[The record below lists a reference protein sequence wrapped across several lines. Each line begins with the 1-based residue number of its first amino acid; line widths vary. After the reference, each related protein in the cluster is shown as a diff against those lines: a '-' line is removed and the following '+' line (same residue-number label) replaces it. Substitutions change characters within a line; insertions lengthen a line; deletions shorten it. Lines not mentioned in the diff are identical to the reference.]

1 MTGQENHYYIP
12 LKQCMYCF
20 KTEPDIG
27 KGRFGDEHII
37 PLALGGNLILKES
50 SCDLCAG
57 IINKEI
63 ETPVLFKEWKL
74 MRVKRD
80 FPSRNKKKRQPK
92 KVKLF
97 TKSGETFT
105 IPLKD
110 YSTPVPSYKFITS
123 RMLSNSPEFDN
134 NKCWTMSVYTSHD
147 EEILMKEKYPQWDE
161 THRIMAKPYEFARL
175 LAKIA
180 HGRAVSE
187 YGLEGFRPLGLE
199 VILGKSD
206 DYFNTVGGSLEL
218 EPAKEGGDHILDL
231 SIFFKSSTLALLI
244 VDIRLF
250 SQIVS
255 PKYKVVAG
263 EINLENP
270 EHLRCFKKHES
281 DLKLRQ

>member
-1 MTGQENHYYIP
+1 MTGRENHYYPP

-20 KTEPDIG
+20 KIEPDIG
-27 KGRFGDEHII
+27 KERFGDEHII

-50 SCDLCAG
+50 SCDHCAG

-80 FPSRNKKKRQPK
+80 FPSRSKRKTQPK

-97 TKSGETFT
+97 TRTGKKFT
-105 IPLKD
+105 VPLID
-110 YSTPVPSYKFITS
+110 YSTPVPAYKFIAP

-134 NKCWTMSVYTSHD
+134 NKCWTMSIYTSHD
-147 EEILMKEKYPQWDE
+147 EEMLMKEKYPQWDE
-161 THRIMAKPYEFARL
+161 THRIVAKPYEFARL

-199 VILGKSD
+199 VILGRSD
-206 DYFNTVGGSLEL
+206 DYFNTVGGSLET
-218 EPAKEGGDHILDL
+218 EPAIEGDDHILDL
-231 SIFFKSSTLALLI
+231 SILFKSPTLALLI
-244 VDIRLF
+244 AEIRLF
-250 SQIVS
+250 SQIDS
-255 PKYKVVAG
+255 PKYKVVTG

-270 EHLRCFKKHES
+270 DHLRCFKKHES
-281 DLKLRQ
+281 ALKLR